1 MKLQLKVG
9 NKKYSGWENIV
20 IVKSMDSMAHNFAM
34 DIYKSVDIDIK
45 DDDIVQ
51 ILKDDEVFLT
61 GYIDNITIR
70 ISDTKQP
77 MQITGRSK
85 TADLIDCNIEVNKQ
99 YNKQNIKQII
109 SDLIK
114 PFNISVSSSLAL
126 KPLEIFN
133 TKVGETYFDAINR
146 LCKQTNTLPVSD
158 NFGNIEIIK
167 NQKIKISRVMKDGD
181 FKEVNYPK
189 KLDKRFSSY
198 TYKKEDIDTDVTD
211 GIVKDDTVKRYRPFV
226 EVNTDDKDNADLA
239 KWEKNKNKAEEAN
252 ITAIVKDWDI
262 DINTIIKLETSVVN
276 NSFLVKD
283 IIYTKNE
290 NGTVSDLTLIDK
302 DLFNV

>member
-34 DIYKSVDIDIK
+34 DICKSTGIDIK

-61 GYIDNITIR
+61 GYIDGITIR

-211 GIVKDDTVKRYRPFV
+211 GVVKDDTVKRYRPFV

-252 ITAIVKDWDI
+252 ITAIIKDWDI
-262 DINTIIKLETSVVN
+262 EINTIIKLETSVVN

-290 NGTVSDLTLIDK
+290 NGTVCDLTLIDK